1 MFPFYLIV
9 LPFYYRRPALEG
21 CVGVHQ
27 PDGPGKNDL
36 IISVHELVVASNL
49 VATIVMFCV
58 PKCFCHL
65 VFAGDAEDE
74 EPACRRD
81 DHQEEEK

>member
-1 MFPFYLIV
+1 MLPFYSIV
-9 LPFYYRRPALEG
+9 LPFIHRRPALEG

-49 VATIVMFCV
+49 VATIVKFLLTKMFW
-58 PKCFCHL
+58 HL
-65 VFAGDAEDE
+65 VFAGDAENE
-74 EPACRRD
+74 EPACRGD